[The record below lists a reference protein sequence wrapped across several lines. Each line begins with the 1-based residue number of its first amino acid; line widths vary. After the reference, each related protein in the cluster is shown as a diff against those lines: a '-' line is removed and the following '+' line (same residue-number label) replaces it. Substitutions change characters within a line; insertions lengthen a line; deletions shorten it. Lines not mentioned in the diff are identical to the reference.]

1 MIPAQ
6 AAFAESTPILLLSGK
21 AEGEEIVVTAT
32 LRNNEAVS
40 AMVLQLEYDRDKL
53 VLIGCEE
60 GEALSSLDFIASGNY
75 DVYPFL
81 LNWSG
86 DENDSSNGKLV
97 TLRFSV
103 KDAASGKAFVKL
115 TYTRDRDINYNQFIS
130 YLARNCG
137 NVWII
142 PDNSLSKPLRLGCC
156 MEIYQGMDSRRSRYQ
171 STPENRHSLVV
182 KLSIN
187 RKIAVIPGDAL
198 EEEFDI
204 NESEI
209 FYISIPHH
217 GWLSR

>member
-1 MIPAQ
+1 MILFCAMIPAQ

-115 TYTRDRDINYNQFIS
+115 TYTRDRDINYYEGGELMTRNLMTDTLGIDLDSGEAKEFVTES
-130 YLARNCG
+130 DEPYLPAKKENKVPLIVG
-137 NVWII
+137 MSVGGSVLVALIVLI
-142 PDNSLSKPLRLGCC
+142 PLLAVNK
-156 MEIYQGMDSRRSRYQ
+156 
-171 STPENRHSLVV
+171 
-182 KLSIN
+182 
-187 RKIAVIPGDAL
+187 RKI
-198 EEEFDI
+198 
-204 NESEI
+204 
-209 FYISIPHH
+209 
-217 GWLSR
+217 

>member
-1 MIPAQ
+1 MKGLRLIICIAVAMILFCAMIPAQ

-103 KDAASGKAFVKL
+103 KDAASGKAFVKQEICSL
-115 TYTRDRDINYNQFIS
+115 KNIRR
-130 YLARNCG
+130 CG
-137 NVWII
+137 I
-142 PDNSLSKPLRLGCC
+142 
-156 MEIYQGMDSRRSRYQ
+156 M
-171 STPENRHSLVV
+171 
-182 KLSIN
+182 
-187 RKIAVIPGDAL
+187 AVQYFSG
-198 EEEFDI
+198 
-204 NESEI
+204 
-209 FYISIPHH
+209 
-217 GWLSR
+217 G

>member
-1 MIPAQ
+1 MKGLRLIICIAVAMILFCAMIPAQ
-6 AAFAESTPILLLSGK
+6 SAFAESTPILLLSGK

-115 TYTRDRDINYNQFIS
+115 TYTRDRDINY
-130 YLARNCG
+130 YEGGELMTRNLMTDTLG
-137 NVWII
+137 IDLDSGEAKEFVTESDEPDLPAKKENKVPLIVGMSVGGSVLVALIVLI
-142 PDNSLSKPLRLGCC
+142 PL
-156 MEIYQGMDSRRSRYQ
+156 
-171 STPENRHSLVV
+171 LVV
-182 KLSIN
+182 KK
-187 RKIAVIPGDAL
+187 RKI
-198 EEEFDI
+198 
-204 NESEI
+204 
-209 FYISIPHH
+209 
-217 GWLSR
+217 